1 MINLVGVIT
10 ADLILAQ
17 VKGRPDFGEEH
28 MVDTMILRPGGLAN
42 TIFPLAKLGVKQRV
56 ISLLGQ
62 DDYGSKIYDE
72 VAPLIENELA
82 RTEKGTV
89 LSVSIVKEGGDR
101 YFVTYKGNADD
112 LTAASVE
119 GEKDFDAA
127 RATLLYGYFLA
138 PGFGPDAALT
148 CLKRAKAAGQI
159 TFFDANSAIDGWSLK
174 SRQEIISFLP
184 HIDYFMPNDE
194 EILHLTGASDVD
206 QAAEQLISLGANTI
220 IVKRGSRGASSYTRW
235 GAVHHAGFPVKAYD
249 TTGAGDSFN
258 AGFIHSVLEG
268 KPMEEALRYGNM
280 LASIVVSKKEDR
292 YPAPAEI
299 ERNIMEMQAGSGSK

>member
-17 VKGRPDFGEEH
+17 VKERPDFGEEH

-72 VAPLIENELA
+72 IAPLIENELA

-101 YFVTYKGNADD
+101 YFVTYKGNAYD

-119 GEKDFDAA
+119 GEQDFDLA

-138 PGFGPDAALT
+138 PGFGPDAALA

-184 HIDYFMPNDE
+184 YIDYFMPNDE
-194 EILHLTGASDVD
+194 EILHLTGANEVD
-206 QAAEQLISLGANTI
+206 QAAKHLISLGANTI
-220 IVKRGSRGASSYTRW
+220 IVKRGSRGASAYTRS
-235 GAVHHAGFPVKAYD
+235 GDVHHAGFPVKAYD

-258 AGFIHSVLEG
+258 AGFIYSVLEE
-268 KPMEEALRYGNM
+268 KPLEEALRYGNM

-292 YPAPAEI
+292 YPTPDEI
-299 ERNIMEMQAGSGSK
+299 ERNIMEKAGR